1 MCGTG
6 GGTGGASCWFGGDA
20 FSQPANDAASR
31 STTAEIMTDFDESI
45 FMQADSEIWKN
56 EILDSIDRGFLSGI
70 PALAARCRQ
79 DAGGLAC

>member
-1 MCGTG
+1 
-6 GGTGGASCWFGGDA
+6 
-20 FSQPANDAASR
+20 
-31 STTAEIMTDFDESI
+31 MTDFDESI